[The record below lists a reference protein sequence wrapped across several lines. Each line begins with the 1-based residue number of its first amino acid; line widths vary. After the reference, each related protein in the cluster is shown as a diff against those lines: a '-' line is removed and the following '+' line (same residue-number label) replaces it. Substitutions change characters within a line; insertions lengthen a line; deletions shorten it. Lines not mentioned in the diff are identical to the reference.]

1 MYLLDTN
8 TLSELRKRRSGKIS
22 AAVEAWAGSVDQAD
36 MYLSVITIMEIELGI
51 ALLERRDP
59 RQAGMLRLWLHD
71 KVMPAFAGRIL
82 SIDTMIAPFAALRAV
97 ARSGHQERTRRLD
110 RRDGSRTRPDDR
122 DPQCRRLC
130 RHRCDAARSVDVQRR
145 PLMKRSKLCGSG
157 PFAVAI

>member
-82 SIDTMIAPFAALRAV
+82 SIDTMIALRCARLHVPDTKSERDAWIAATGLVHDLTIVTRNVADFAGTGVTL
-97 ARSGHQERTRRLD
+97 LD
-110 RRDGSRTRPDDR
+110 PWTFNVG
-122 DPQCRRLC
+122 L
-130 RHRCDAARSVDVQRR
+130 
-145 PLMKRSKLCGSG
+145 
-157 PFAVAI
+157 

>member
-82 SIDTMIAPFAALRAV
+82 SIDATIALRCARLHVPDTKSERDAWIAATGLVHDLTIVTRNV
-97 ARSGHQERTRRLD
+97 ADFAGTGVTLLD
-110 RRDGSRTRPDDR
+110 PWTFNVG
-122 DPQCRRLC
+122 L
-130 RHRCDAARSVDVQRR
+130 
-145 PLMKRSKLCGSG
+145 
-157 PFAVAI
+157 